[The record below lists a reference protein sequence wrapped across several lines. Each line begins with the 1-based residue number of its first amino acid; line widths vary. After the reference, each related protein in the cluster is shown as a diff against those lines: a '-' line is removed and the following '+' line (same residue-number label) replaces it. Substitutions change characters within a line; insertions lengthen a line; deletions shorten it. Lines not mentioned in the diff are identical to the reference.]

1 MLLLYLTWMPRNY
14 DYKKRH
20 SFFEKRKFSQ
30 KILSEI
36 VPPSFKNLSLFS
48 DTAKPIKAQ
57 LKKHMLDH
65 SNATVV
71 LDSLLY
77 SLKNGQ
83 VLLIDERRFL
93 TVLLALLNRCQNF
106 SSSTLALK
114 EPLLQLHQFLEI
126 FNLNQRSNIK
136 PPTIPLSINEYR
148 DGEDYFNKLP
158 LFRINNSVDGALKL
172 TVDQL
177 NTLACLFKFVRLVRT
192 PKTISGACIDLILQN
207 LRQNIFPKHVDVFLN
222 FMKNCCK
229 TLVDDQ
235 QKNTESLINEPL
247 KEYAAFYIKNNSGK
261 FSIDAHSEQY
271 AIQKLE
277 PRITKELL
285 FFISFSLTKTTPF
298 SVKDRL
304 GLPKNLFEGLHPFTK
319 RILRLTFERVSYLRN
334 PNHRTN
340 YTNPH
345 CDKVKSYGFKNIPL
359 QLEERP
365 LVDFLASFFLKFK
378 ETVEHFVCC
387 PK

>member
-20 SFFEKRKFSQ
+20 SSFEKRKFSQ
-30 KILSEI
+30 NISSEI
-36 VPPSFKNLSLFS
+36 VPLFFKNLQLFS
-48 DTAKPIKAQ
+48 DTAKPHKAQ
-57 LKKHMLDH
+57 LKKHMLDN

-71 LDSLLY
+71 FDSLFS
-77 SLKNGQ
+77 SLKNNQ
-83 VLLIDERRFL
+83 ALLIDERRLL

-106 SSSTLALK
+106 PSSTLALK
-114 EPLLQLHQFLEI
+114 APSLQLDQFLAI

-148 DGEDYFNKLP
+148 DGEDDFNKLPLP
-158 LFRINNSVDGALKL
+158 LFRINNIVGGALKL

-192 PKTISGACIDLILQN
+192 SKTISGACIDLILQN
-207 LRQNIFPKHVDVFLN
+207 LSQNIFPTHVGVFLN
-222 FMKNCCK
+222 FMKNCCE

-235 QKNTESLINEPL
+235 QKNTESLISESL
-247 KEYAAFYIKNNSGK
+247 KEYVNSGK
-261 FSIDAHSEQY
+261 FSIEALSEQY

-277 PRITKELL
+277 PRIRKELL

-378 ETVEHFVCC
+378 KTVEHFVCC